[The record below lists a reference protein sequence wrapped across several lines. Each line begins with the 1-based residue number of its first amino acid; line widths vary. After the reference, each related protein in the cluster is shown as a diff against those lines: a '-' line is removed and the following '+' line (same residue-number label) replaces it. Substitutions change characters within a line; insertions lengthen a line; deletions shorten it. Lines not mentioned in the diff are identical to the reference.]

1 MKSKFDSRGDWVR
14 LILATIQSRDGKSV
28 VKKSKNENI
37 QEYNFAC
44 DFVWVRNLVSDT
56 KGGT

>member
-1 MKSKFDSRGDWVR
+1 MF
-14 LILATIQSRDGKSV
+14 
-28 VKKSKNENI
+28 NENI
-37 QEYNFAC
+37 QDYNFAC